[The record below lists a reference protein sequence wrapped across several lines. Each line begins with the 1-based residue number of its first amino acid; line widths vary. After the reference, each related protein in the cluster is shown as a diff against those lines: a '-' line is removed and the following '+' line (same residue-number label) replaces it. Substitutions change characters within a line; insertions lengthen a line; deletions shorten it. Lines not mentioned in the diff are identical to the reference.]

1 MNHNTVIFFPTIS
14 NVQRLLALSL
24 CYTKQVAGRNW
35 PSAGGLLTQRINGKK
50 HTGPCCEA
58 HALLTPALTFERRER
73 IPTLALRMHQGG
85 ARWPQVPECLGLVL
99 HRVVFPA
106 VIGIVYRPPTMH
118 QHYAF
123 TCIMSVCHHS
133 ITLIDAASDL
143 TEDKRSAQAGAL
155 AGRGT
160 EEYT

>member
-35 PSAGGLLTQRINGKK
+35 PSAGSLLTQRINGKK

-73 IPTLALRMHQGG
+73 IPTLALWMNTGRSQVATSPRVSRLSCFPRCDRHCLPTTYYAPTLCIHMHYVRLPSQYHS
-85 ARWPQVPECLGLVL
+85 
-99 HRVVFPA
+99 HRCS
-106 VIGIVYRPPTMH
+106 
-118 QHYAF
+118 Q
-123 TCIMSVCHHS
+123 
-133 ITLIDAASDL
+133 
-143 TEDKRSAQAGAL
+143 
-155 AGRGT
+155 
-160 EEYT
+160 